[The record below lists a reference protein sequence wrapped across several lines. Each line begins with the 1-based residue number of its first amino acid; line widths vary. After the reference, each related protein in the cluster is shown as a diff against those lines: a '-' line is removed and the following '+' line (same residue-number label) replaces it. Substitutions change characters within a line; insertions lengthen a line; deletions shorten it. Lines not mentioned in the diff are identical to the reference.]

1 MIVYGRNVAKEV
13 LKNNKKI
20 KEVLLQDTFDDK
32 EIISLLENKKINVR
46 RLNKKELSR
55 FDKFSHQG
63 IILDI
68 EDFSYTSVEDF
79 FDVENA
85 KIVILDHLED
95 PHNLGAIIRTAEA
108 AGITGIIIPK
118 DRSVD
123 INSTVMKTSA
133 GALENMKITKVT
145 NLVSTIKDL
154 KDHGFWIV
162 GTSMEAE
169 YDYREIDYSGKI
181 ALVIGNEGNGISKS
195 VKDSCDYIARIP
207 MNGKINSLN
216 ASVAAGIM
224 IYEVQRK
231 SLD

>member
-1 MIVYGRNVAKEV
+1 MIVYGRNVAKEI

-32 EIISLLENKKINVR
+32 EIISLLENKNINIK
-46 RLNKKELSR
+46 RLNKKEISR

-68 EDFSYTSVEDF
+68 EDFSYTDVEDF
-79 FDVENA
+79 FDEENA
-85 KIVILDHLED
+85 KVVILDHLED

-108 AGITGIIIPK
+108 AGINGIIIPK
-118 DRSVD
+118 DRSVEV
-123 INSTVMKTSA
+123 NSTVMKTSA
-133 GALENMKITKVT
+133 GALENMRIAKVT
-145 NLVSTIKDL
+145 NLTSTIKDL

-162 GTSMEAE
+162 GTAMEAD

-224 IYEVQRK
+224 IYEVQRNN
-231 SLD
+231 LD

>member
-13 LKNNKKI
+13 LNNDKKI

-32 EIISLLENKKINVR
+32 EIISLLKKKNIR
-46 RLNKKELSR
+46 FKRLNKKEIMR

-68 EDFSYTSVEDF
+68 EDFNYTDYEDF
-79 FDVENA
+79 FDKENA
-85 KIVILDHLED
+85 KVVILDHLED

-108 AGITGIIIPK
+108 AGIDGIIIPK

-133 GALENMKITKVT
+133 GALENMKVSKVT
-145 NLVSTIKDL
+145 NIVSTIKDL
-154 KDHGFWIV
+154 KDHGFWVV
-162 GTSMEAE
+162 GTAMEGN
-169 YDYREIDYSGKI
+169 YDFKEIDYSGKI
-181 ALVIGNEGNGISKS
+181 ALVIGNEGNGMSKG
-195 VKDSCDYIARIP
+195 VTDVCDYIAKIP
-207 MNGKINSLN
+207 MKGKINSLN

-224 IYEVQRK
+224 IYEMIR
-231 SLD
+231 LD

>member
-20 KEVLLQDTFDDK
+20 KEVFLQDSFDDK
-32 EIISLLENKKINVR
+32 EIISLLETKKINVK
-46 RLNKKELSR
+46 RLNKKEISR
-55 FDKFSHQG
+55 FDNFSHQG

-68 EDFSYTSVEDF
+68 EDFSYTDVEDF
-79 FDVENA
+79 FDIENA

-108 AGITGIIIPK
+108 AGIAGIIITK

-133 GALENMKITKVT
+133 GALENMKIAKVT
-145 NLVSTIKDL
+145 NLVATIKDL

-162 GTSMEAE
+162 GTAMEAE

-195 VKDSCDYIARIP
+195 VKDSCDYVARIP